1 MSIPTCKCCRRWKKV
16 VTNLLEG
23 VDDDDDE
30 NEDYGG
36 GVGCTDTDNTTG
48 LPLSCCNNATN
59 IQRERKISIPIQLW
73 LVIVPTRTNPHHG
86 KITNVAT
93 TTTTT
98 SAQDFLSYEA
108 SAMTAKHLIYFP
120 PLSSEDETTTSS
132 STTTAAAA
140 NTAASTISNFMQNV
154 VEDLFIGNKESNF
167 LVHDKSYFL
176 NMLLKSID
184 HEGST
189 TPDISFSYGRNT
201 TYRLS
206 GEEEG
211 RLHRTVGQS
220 SSPCVV
226 EFTLLHKSK
235 EGHSGEIIDPCENAH
250 ETFCKLLST
259 QGNSSSKT
267 MVDLILKAHVKISI
281 ARPLTTQKTESSS
294 SPLPANNSTKRK
306 QSREYDD
313 GQNTKRRILN
323 TEVIWTSK
331 SSRLVCVQKYSLSFL
346 TSVFISLLL

>member
-1 MSIPTCKCCRRWKKV
+1 
-16 VTNLLEG
+16 
-23 VDDDDDE
+23 
-30 NEDYGG
+30 
-36 GVGCTDTDNTTG
+36 
-48 LPLSCCNNATN
+48 
-59 IQRERKISIPIQLW
+59 
-73 LVIVPTRTNPHHG
+73 
-86 KITNVAT
+86 
-93 TTTTT
+93 
-98 SAQDFLSYEA
+98 
-108 SAMTAKHLIYFP
+108 
-120 PLSSEDETTTSS
+120 
-132 STTTAAAA
+132 
-140 NTAASTISNFMQNV
+140 
-154 VEDLFIGNKESNF
+154 VEDLFIGNKEAHF
-167 LVHDKSYFL
+167 LVHDKSYFP

-189 TPDISFSYGRNT
+189 APDICFRYGRNT

-211 RLHRTVGQS
+211 RLHRTVGRS

-226 EFTLLHKSK
+226 EFSLLDK
-235 EGHSGEIIDPCENAH
+235 GHGGETIDPCENAF

-267 MVDLILKAHVKISI
+267 TVDLILKAHVKISI

-294 SPLPANNSTKRK
+294 SPLPANNSSTKRK

-331 SSRLVCVQKYSLSFL
+331 SSRQVCVQNYSLSFL
-346 TSVFISLLL
+346 TSVVILLFLLYWCQMEYLQR

>member
-1 MSIPTCKCCRRWKKV
+1 
-16 VTNLLEG
+16 LLDG
-23 VDDDDDE
+23 FDDDDE
-30 NEDYGG
+30 NEDCRGG
-36 GVGCTDTDNTTG
+36 GGCTDADNNTG
-48 LPLSCCNNATN
+48 CYCNNTAN
-59 IQRERKISIPIQLW
+59 VQRERKISIPIQLW
-73 LVIVPTRTNPHHG
+73 LAIVPTRTNPYLG
-86 KITNVAT
+86 EITTVAT
-93 TTTTT
+93 TTTTAL
-98 SAQDFLSYEA
+98 AQDFLSYEA
-108 SAMTAKHLIYFP
+108 SAMNSMHLIYFP
-120 PLSSEDETTTSS
+120 LLSSEDETTASS
-132 STTTAAAA
+132 STTTAAA
-140 NTAASTISNFMQNV
+140 NTADSTISNFMQNV
-154 VEDLFIGNKESNF
+154 VEDLFIGNKEANF

-235 EGHSGEIIDPCENAH
+235 ECYSGGIIDPCENAY

-259 QGNSSSKT
+259 QGNSSSKA

-294 SPLPANNSTKRK
+294 SPLPANNSSTKRK

-331 SSRLVCVQKYSLSFL
+331 SSRLVCVQKHSLSFL